1 MKRSKPKNRKLFA
14 SSGGSHSLRG
24 GVDEYLAWLLVT
36 NHSERTVMFR
46 EEVFNAQCC
55 FGFFL
60 HTSAER
66 NFLLS
71 KRPRL
76 SASRENEFA

>member
-1 MKRSKPKNRKLFA
+1 MKRSKPKNRKLFP

-46 EEVFNAQCC
+46 EEVFNAQ
-55 FGFFL
+55 
-60 HTSAER
+60 R
-66 NFLLS
+66 
-71 KRPRL
+71 
-76 SASRENEFA
+76 